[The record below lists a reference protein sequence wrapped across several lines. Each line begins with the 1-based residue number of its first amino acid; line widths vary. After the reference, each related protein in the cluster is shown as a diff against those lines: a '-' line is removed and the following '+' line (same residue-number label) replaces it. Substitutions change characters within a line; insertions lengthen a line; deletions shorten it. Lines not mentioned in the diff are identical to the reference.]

1 MNEDILKGKWHA
13 IQGDVKK
20 KWGQL
25 TNDDLTVISGEREKL
40 LGILQTK
47 YGYAKDKAEKEYE
60 EFLDSHKK

>member
-1 MNEDILKGKWHA
+1 MNEDILKGKWHTM
-13 IQGDVKK
+13 QGDVKK

-25 TNDDLTVISGEREKL
+25 TNDDLTVISGEKEKL

-60 EFLDSHKK
+60 EFLESHKK

>member
-1 MNEDILKGKWHA
+1 MNEDILKGKWHM

-25 TNDDLTVISGEREKL
+25 TNDDLTVISGEKEKL